1 MAHAYVLM
9 LSRSNLP
16 RSLCKVTLGI
26 TLMVGSR
33 QGRSAAGTSK
43 LIAAKG
49 KCEQIYDLTQT
60 LQFENEAR
68 KTVGRLMEGDAVRRL
83 N

>member
-1 MAHAYVLM
+1 
-9 LSRSNLP
+9 
-16 RSLCKVTLGI
+16 
-26 TLMVGSR
+26 MVGSR

-49 KCEQIYDLTQT
+49 ECEQIYDLTQT

-83 N
+83 NRTTVCMFWPSWLIDIAD